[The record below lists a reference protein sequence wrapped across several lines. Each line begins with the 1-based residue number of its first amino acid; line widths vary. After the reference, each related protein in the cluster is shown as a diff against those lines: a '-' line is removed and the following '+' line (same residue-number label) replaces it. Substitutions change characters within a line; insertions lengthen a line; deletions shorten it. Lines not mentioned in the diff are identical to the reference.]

1 MESFEDGSI
10 FICRC
15 QSELFE
21 DGPKKIVFLTRVLPT
36 PATVGYEEVTTL
48 RVTKINGVELQ
59 SLADVPA
66 ALEKAA
72 NGFHKVEFDE
82 DPRTIYLD
90 AAQVSAV
97 EQQVQQQYRLPS
109 LKRLE

>member
-1 MESFEDGSI
+1 MGEMRRLLQPLE
-10 FICRC
+10 RW
-15 QSELFE
+15 QA
-21 DGPKKIVFLTRVLPT
+21 VLLLHHLLHG
-36 PATVGYEEVTTL
+36 ADL

-59 SLADVPA
+59 SLGDIPA
-66 ALEKAA
+66 ALEKAV